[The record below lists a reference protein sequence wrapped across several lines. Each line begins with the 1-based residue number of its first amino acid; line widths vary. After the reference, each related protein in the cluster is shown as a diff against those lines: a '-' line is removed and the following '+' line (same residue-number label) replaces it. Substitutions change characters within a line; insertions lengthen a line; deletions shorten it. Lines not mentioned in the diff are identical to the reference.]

1 VNLLIQPSQISDE
14 GIIGY
19 RFRLAN
25 ANLLSVRQL
34 DQLEMTGEVDSIP
47 ASSIGAGL
55 ESTTFSPWVKRWSRF
70 CSHCLPIRKSWQ
82 IGWEVLFADACSECG
97 HWLIDSCSRCG
108 ERIQWH
114 RYQLLQCDCG
124 HNLIMEQVSNAPE
137 AVIQLSCALKDIA
150 MGYESK
156 NIPIFNGL
164 SLAQCSRLIRLV
176 GTYGNNVG
184 ASVPQKVLN
193 IDTLSVSW
201 PITSMAAEVLTNWP
215 TAFSLLLKAISDSSN
230 NKSNGKLTT
239 TFGGLYTALYKGF
252 KDAEFE
258 FLRTAFE
265 NYLTEHWTGALGKR
279 NRRLNDRLLNSVA
292 WIPANH
298 ACQLLSVS
306 RRRLLDLIQE
316 GRLRGEMR
324 LSSKNRQFIVV
335 MRVDVEGLVSTLDD
349 GISLMEAASAL
360 GLTKQRLLN
369 LLPIIYPGA
378 KKLGVQGCPW
388 SIPRTW
394 IAQWEH
400 LICSQRS
407 IEHADSTQVELKYLL
422 RYWPWTNAQV
432 GKLINDIFSGTICP
446 IGTLESNQGISAL
459 IFDKT
464 QLNKWFIY
472 QSAVPC
478 EELTLPEAAVRM
490 GVKQE
495 VIYSLVRSALLQTTL
510 RRTGRRAEQ
519 RVKFTQLE
527 AFENQYVFGRD
538 IAKTFG
544 CSPRKVAALLEQSN
558 VKPVAGPRN
567 NNCRQLV
574 FIRAEIDDW
583 LSHKALTP

>member
-1 VNLLIQPSQISDE
+1 MA
-14 GIIGY
+14 Y
-19 RFRLAN
+19 RYRLAST
-25 ANLLSVRQL
+25 NLLSVRQL
-34 DQLEMTGEVDSIP
+34 DQLEISGEVDSFLAIP
-47 ASSIGAGL
+47 IID
-55 ESTTFSPWVKRWSRF
+55 ENVDDTTFNPWIKRWSRF
-70 CSHCLPIRKSWQ
+70 CPHCLTIQQKWH
-82 IGWEVLFADACSECG
+82 IGWEILFADACTECG
-97 HWLIDSCSRCG
+97 NWLVDSCSSCS
-108 ERIQWH
+108 ERIDWY
-114 RYQLLQCDCG
+114 RRQLIYCDCG
-124 HNLIMEQVSNAPE
+124 HNLKRERASSAPE
-137 AVIQLSCALKDIA
+137 AVRQLSCALKDIA
-150 MGYESK
+150 MGYEPK
-156 NIPIFNGL
+156 NMQILNGL
-164 SLAQCSRLIRLV
+164 SLAQCSRLVRLV
-176 GTYGNNVG
+176 GTYGNSVG

-215 TAFSLLLKAISDSSN
+215 TAFNSLLKAISDSSK

-239 TFGGLYTALYKGF
+239 AFGGLYSALYKEF
-252 KDAEFE
+252 KDAKFK

-279 NRRLNDRLLNSVA
+279 NRRLDDCLLNSVA

-316 GRLRGEMR
+316 GRLRGEIR

-335 MRVDVEGLVSTLDD
+335 VRVDVESLVSTLDD
-349 GISLMEAASAL
+349 GTSLMEAASAL

-369 LLPIIYPGA
+369 LLPIICPGA

-394 IAQWEH
+394 IAQWDH

-407 IEHADSTQVELKYLL
+407 IENADSTQVELKHLL

-432 GKLINDIFSGTICP
+432 GKLINDIFSGAICP
-446 IGTLESNQGISAL
+446 IGTLKPNQGISAL
-459 IFDKT
+459 IFDKV
-464 QLNKWFIY
+464 QLNKWFTY

-478 EELTLPEAAVRM
+478 DELTLPEAAVRM

-495 VIYSLVRSALLQTTL
+495 VIYSLVCSELLKTTL

-519 RVKFTQLE
+519 RVTFIQLD
-527 AFENQYVFGRD
+527 AYENQYVFGRD

-558 VKPVAGPRN
+558 VKPVAGPKI

-574 FIRAEIDDW
+574 FVRTEVNDW
-583 LSHKALTP
+583 LSHKALTL

>member
-1 VNLLIQPSQISDE
+1 
-14 GIIGY
+14 
-19 RFRLAN
+19 
-25 ANLLSVRQL
+25 
-34 DQLEMTGEVDSIP
+34 
-47 ASSIGAGL
+47 
-55 ESTTFSPWVKRWSRF
+55 
-70 CSHCLPIRKSWQ
+70 
-82 IGWEVLFADACSECG
+82 
-97 HWLIDSCSRCG
+97 
-108 ERIQWH
+108 
-114 RYQLLQCDCG
+114 
-124 HNLIMEQVSNAPE
+124 
-137 AVIQLSCALKDIA
+137 
-150 MGYESK
+150 
-156 NIPIFNGL
+156 
-164 SLAQCSRLIRLV
+164 
-176 GTYGNNVG
+176 
-184 ASVPQKVLN
+184 
-193 IDTLSVSW
+193 
-201 PITSMAAEVLTNWP
+201 MAAEVLTNWP